1 MGMLEG
7 GPGASPIPG
16 PLGPGPRDAK
26 SLAESQ
32 LPSSFRSSSLKSSKG
47 SASSFTPSF
56 ESAKVSRNESASDLM
71 LAPLLQLLGGPWV
84 GGPSGS
90 DLMGGGEG
98 RSASASSLVR
108 PGPSEAS
115 VALASTAT
123 ALFSFFMVV
132 ARPHSPAILGAGS
145 PIKKG

>member
-16 PLGPGPRDAK
+16 PRGPGPRDAK
-26 SLAESQ
+26 SLAKSQ

-71 LAPLLQLLGGPWV
+71 LAPLLQLLGGPWEGGPPRGFMSSRLEGAPSAVPPPAPVGV
-84 GGPSGS
+84 GGV
-90 DLMGGGEG
+90 
-98 RSASASSLVR
+98 LV
-108 PGPSEAS
+108 SQ
-115 VALASTAT
+115 
-123 ALFSFFMVV
+123 LFSPFTELVF
-132 ARPHSPAILGAGS
+132 
-145 PIKKG
+145 

>member
-16 PLGPGPRDAK
+16 PRGPGPRDAK
-26 SLAESQ
+26 SLAKSQ
-32 LPSSFRSSSLKSSKG
+32 LPSSLRSSSLKSSKG

-71 LAPLLQLLGGPWV
+71 LAPLLQ
-84 GGPSGS
+84 
-90 DLMGGGEG
+90 LMGGGEG

-145 PIKKG
+145 PLKEG